1 MSRNPG
7 LEFVNV
13 QAGGLDHLVGQGDY
27 IGEETAL
34 PLHSLGYASFGRKGM
49 NPAGLAIAL
58 LDYLV
63 GTIEEENFDGPAIGA
78 ELAGYGGKIPQEAL
92 FPGIQGK
99 SDLVDRRIGLGAE
112 LDELPD
118 QLGGQVIDAVK
129 AEILQ
134 RRHGGALAAA

>member
-1 MSRNPG
+1 
-7 LEFVNV
+7 
-13 QAGGLDHLVGQGDY
+13 
-27 IGEETAL
+27 
-34 PLHSLGYASFGRKGM
+34 M

-58 LDYLV
+58 LDHLV

-99 SDLVDRRIGLGAE
+99 GDLIDRRIGLGAE

-118 QLGGQVIDAVK
+118 QLGGQIIDAVK